1 MPKMDLSKYGIK
13 SVKEV
18 LYNPTYEVLY
28 NEETK
33 PELEGY
39 EKGQVTELGAINVM
53 TGIYTGRSPKDKY
66 IVMDKNSKD
75 TVWWNTPEYPNDNHP
90 MSEKVWKV
98 VKKTA
103 QQELSGKRLF
113 VVDGFCGTHKDT
125 RMKVRFIMEVAWQA
139 HFVTNMFIKPTE
151 EELNAWYEA
160 HKAELASQPRVEV
173 EYVAVAPEGLVRP
186 ESVSAEAALK
196 WYEANKQRFRQP
208 EQVKVAHILVPLAEN
223 APEAAVKQAMEKA
236 VRIRSEAEK
245 GDFAAARTYLDRAI
259 ARLKMRNDNP
269 MDPEAIREKYGLEN
283 PRQLIEV
290 KSLMGDTSDNI
301 PGVKG
306 IGEKTAMTLVK
317 NFGTLD
323 SVYDHLDSPIIK
335 PRQRENLL
343 ACREDAYLSHTLG
356 TIRTDAPI
364 DTAEGAYKV
373 TEGNKP
379 AAVRLM
385 QELEIQTLITRFGL
399 DGIVPEQDPDTL
411 PEVDAAIA
419 SLPAEPSGH
428 YLVAAR
434 PAILGKKSAV
444 VQPEA
449 WYAVQGTTVY
459 PLSEEELVS
468 LLDDPKV
475 TLDVFDSAPLYAKAM
490 AAGSWGSSIVW
501 DGKLAA
507 YLLDASASHYL
518 LTTLATSYHAR
529 SAFSCEEYP
538 DAGFLADLFAKM
550 KAEITENGED
560 DLYNNIEFPLAQV
573 LADMTR
579 TGILVDREG
588 IEAFGVQLRQELD
601 QVLTR
606 IEMEA
611 GTSDFNP
618 NSPKQLGTLL
628 FDTMGLHHGKKTKN
642 GWSTDAETL
651 EKLRDIPL
659 VEDILQY
666 RACQKLNST
675 YVEGLLKVIGED
687 GRIHTR
693 FNQTEARTGRLSS
706 DNPNLQN
713 IPIRTEMGSK
723 LRAYFVA
730 KPGCVLVDADYSQ
743 IELRILAHVTGDAH
757 MQEAFLSGADIH
769 RSTAAKIYNIRPED
783 VTPRLRSSAKA
794 INFGIMY
801 GKGAYSLSKDIG
813 VSVKEAEAFLQTYL
827 ATFPNIDG
835 YMEKTIADARQCG
848 FVSTLFG
855 RRRALPELNSNNHNI
870 RASGERM
877 ARNTPIQG
885 TAADVIKLAMVRVW
899 RRLRDEKM
907 ESRLILTVH
916 DELIVEAPEAEA
928 EKAAQILREEM
939 EGCVHYAVP
948 LSTDVHTGKNWLEA
962 H

>member
-1 MPKMDLSKYGIK
+1 MCSSDLKHPTFRHEMYDGYKGTRHAMPDELAQQMPILKELLTDLGYRQVSAKGWEADDILGTLAAACEARSDDCFLATGDRDSLQLVSETTTVLLATSAMGRSKTETMDLDAIHEKYGI
-13 SVKEV
+13 E
-18 LYNPTYEVLY
+18 
-28 NEETK
+28 
-33 PELEGY
+33 
-39 EKGQVTELGAINVM
+39 
-53 TGIYTGRSPKDKY
+53 PK
-66 IVMDKNSKD
+66 
-75 TVWWNTPEYPNDNHP
+75 
-90 MSEKVWKV
+90 
-98 VKKTA
+98 
-103 QQELSGKRLF
+103 
-113 VVDGFCGTHKDT
+113 
-125 RMKVRFIMEVAWQA
+125 
-139 HFVTNMFIKPTE
+139 
-151 EELNAWYEA
+151 
-160 HKAELASQPRVEV
+160 
-173 EYVAVAPEGLVRP
+173 
-186 ESVSAEAALK
+186 
-196 WYEANKQRFRQP
+196 
-208 EQVKVAHILVPLAEN
+208 
-223 APEAAVKQAMEKA
+223 
-236 VRIRSEAEK
+236 
-245 GDFAAARTYLDRAI
+245 
-259 ARLKMRNDNP
+259 
-269 MDPEAIREKYGLEN
+269 
-283 PRQLIEV
+283 QLIEV

-419 SLPAEPSGH
+419 TLPAEPSGH
-428 YLVAAR
+428 YLLAAR
-434 PAILGKKSAV
+434 PAVLGKKSV
-444 VQPEA
+444 IVQPEA
-449 WYAVQGTTVY
+449 WYAVQDTTVY

-468 LLDDPKV
+468 LLDDPRV
-475 TLDVFDSAPLYAKAM
+475 TLDVFDSAPLYARAM

-538 DAGFLADLFAKM
+538 DAGFLADLFARM

-628 FDTMGLHHGKKTKN
+628 FDTMGLRHGKKTKN

-848 FVSTLFG
+848 YVSTLFG

-899 RRLRDEKM
+899 RRLRNEKM

>member
-1 MPKMDLSKYGIK
+1 MRLLVIDGNSIANRAFYGIKLLTTKDGRYTNAIFGFLNIMNSLLRECEPDEVAVAFDLKHPTFRHEMYDGYKGTRHAMPDELAQQMPILKELLTDLGYRQVSAKGWEADDILGTLAAACEARSDDCFLATGDRDSLQLVSETTTVLLATSAMGRSKTETMDLDAIHEKYGI
-13 SVKEV
+13 E
-18 LYNPTYEVLY
+18 
-28 NEETK
+28 
-33 PELEGY
+33 
-39 EKGQVTELGAINVM
+39 
-53 TGIYTGRSPKDKY
+53 PK
-66 IVMDKNSKD
+66 
-75 TVWWNTPEYPNDNHP
+75 
-90 MSEKVWKV
+90 
-98 VKKTA
+98 
-103 QQELSGKRLF
+103 
-113 VVDGFCGTHKDT
+113 
-125 RMKVRFIMEVAWQA
+125 
-139 HFVTNMFIKPTE
+139 
-151 EELNAWYEA
+151 
-160 HKAELASQPRVEV
+160 
-173 EYVAVAPEGLVRP
+173 
-186 ESVSAEAALK
+186 
-196 WYEANKQRFRQP
+196 
-208 EQVKVAHILVPLAEN
+208 
-223 APEAAVKQAMEKA
+223 
-236 VRIRSEAEK
+236 
-245 GDFAAARTYLDRAI
+245 
-259 ARLKMRNDNP
+259 
-269 MDPEAIREKYGLEN
+269 
-283 PRQLIEV
+283 QLIEV

-428 YLVAAR
+428 DLVAAR
-434 PAILGKKSAV
+434 PAVLGKKSAV
-444 VQPEA
+444 VQSEA
-449 WYAVQGTTVY
+449 WYAVQDTTVY

-475 TLDVFDSAPLYAKAM
+475 TLDVFDSAPLYARAM

-588 IEAFGVQLRQELD
+588 IETFGVQLRQELD

-628 FDTMGLHHGKKTKN
+628 FDTMGLPHGKKTKN

-848 FVSTLFG
+848 YVSTLFG

-899 RRLRDEKM
+899 RRLRNEKM

>member
-1 MPKMDLSKYGIK
+1 MRLLVIDGNSIANRAFYGIKLLTTKDGRYTNAIFGFLNIMNSLLRECEPDEVAVAFDLKHPTFRHEMYDGYKGTRHAMPDELAQQMPILKELLTDLGYRQVSAKGWEADDILGTLAAACEARSDDCFLATGDRDSLQLVSETTTVLLATSAMGRSKTETMDLDAIHEKYGI
-13 SVKEV
+13 E
-18 LYNPTYEVLY
+18 
-28 NEETK
+28 
-33 PELEGY
+33 
-39 EKGQVTELGAINVM
+39 
-53 TGIYTGRSPKDKY
+53 PK
-66 IVMDKNSKD
+66 
-75 TVWWNTPEYPNDNHP
+75 
-90 MSEKVWKV
+90 
-98 VKKTA
+98 
-103 QQELSGKRLF
+103 
-113 VVDGFCGTHKDT
+113 
-125 RMKVRFIMEVAWQA
+125 
-139 HFVTNMFIKPTE
+139 
-151 EELNAWYEA
+151 
-160 HKAELASQPRVEV
+160 
-173 EYVAVAPEGLVRP
+173 
-186 ESVSAEAALK
+186 
-196 WYEANKQRFRQP
+196 
-208 EQVKVAHILVPLAEN
+208 
-223 APEAAVKQAMEKA
+223 
-236 VRIRSEAEK
+236 
-245 GDFAAARTYLDRAI
+245 
-259 ARLKMRNDNP
+259 
-269 MDPEAIREKYGLEN
+269 
-283 PRQLIEV
+283 QLIEV

-434 PAILGKKSAV
+434 PAVLGKKSV
-444 VQPEA
+444 IVQPEA
-449 WYAVQGTTVY
+449 WYAVQDTTVY

-475 TLDVFDSAPLYAKAM
+475 TLDVFDSAPLYARAM

-560 DLYNNIEFPLAQV
+560 ELYNNIEFPLAQV

-611 GTSDFNP
+611 DTSDFNP

-628 FDTMGLHHGKKTKN
+628 FDTMGLRHGKKTKN

-848 FVSTLFG
+848 YVSTLFG